1 MGPLTLTKSHLACLP
16 LEAPFATGVL
26 HWRAPHLHIPPTVT
40 VSCPGWSGIE
50 RWPPRGTPQSGITT
64 SFCKCFCCLYS
75 SAPQSFPPNPS
86 PPGPW
91 KQEAPESFQHHLPER
106 LIETQCII
114 SNVVSFGKDSLSPKQ
129 SIVLWIWKADCVWF
143 GDSVYLHGGSGAAYR
158 NYSLTAE
165 WALNIF
171 LVYIYIYI

>member
-1 MGPLTLTKSHLACLP
+1 MGPLTLSTSHRACLP
-16 LEAPFATGVL
+16 LEASFAAGVP
-26 HWRAPHLHIPPTVT
+26 HWRAPRLHTPHTVT
-40 VSCPGWSGIE
+40 LSCPGWSSTE
-50 RWPPRGTPQSGITT
+50 RWPPRGPPQPRVTT
-64 SFCKCFCCLYS
+64 SLCKCFCPLYS
-75 SAPQSFPPNPS
+75 PVPQSFPPNPL

-106 LIETQCII
+106 PRETQSII
-114 SNVVSFGKDSLSPKQ
+114 SNVVSFGKDSLNPSQ
-129 SIVLWIWKADCVWF
+129 LSYEFGRQTVWF

-171 LVYIYIYI
+171 FLNI